1 MVWRDLNDDGGLSYG
16 GLWGLGGLRLALVC
30 SIALGIAKVMAY
42 KAISKHLLYCAFLKD
57 ME

>member
-1 MVWRDLNDDGGLSYG
+1 MGVCGVCGAC
-16 GLWGLGGLRLALVC
+16 GLRLALVC
-30 SIALGIAKVMAY
+30 SIALGITKVMAY